1 MDKKK
6 SIAVAVILLFILIIG
21 GMLAYFTD
29 TDTAS
34 NTFTL
39 GDNIDISLSE
49 PSWVASNA
57 EGIHPGTTVPKDP
70 TVKNES
76 TSTPAY
82 VFAKVTVPCYASTG
96 STVDTPLFVLNDS
109 TGVALGTTVG
119 SAGNTGWTLIEVS
132 AIDTT
137 NKTIDYI
144 YAWGSSS
151 TMTPL
156 AASSVSTPSTTA
168 PVFSSVTLKPSLTYA
183 QQQTAPATTNINVV
197 AYGIQTDGLSSNT
210 PTGIYALFGA

>member
-6 SIAVAVILLFILIIG
+6 SIAVAVVLLFILIIG

-29 TDTAS
+29 TDTAT

-39 GDNIDISLSE
+39 GDNIEISLVE
-49 PSWVASNA
+49 ANWDPTAA
-57 EGIHPGTTVPKDP
+57 AGIHPGTTVAKDP
-70 TVKNES
+70 VISNDSAT
-76 TSTPAY
+76 TPAY

-109 TGVALGTTVG
+109 TGAALGTTVG
-119 SAGNTGWTLIEVS
+119 SAGNTGWTLIQVS
-132 AIDTT
+132 SIDTT

-144 YAWGSSS
+144 YAWGTSSA
-151 TMTPL
+151 MTSL
-156 AASSVSTPSTTA
+156 AANTDTTT

-183 QQQTAPATTNINVV
+183 QQQTAPATTNIVV
-197 AYGIQTDGLSSNT
+197 NAYGIQTDGLGTNTT
-210 PTGIYALFGA
+210 PTAIYGLFSA

>member
-29 TDTAS
+29 TDTKS

-39 GDNIDISLSE
+39 GDNIDITVTE
-49 PSWVASNA
+49 ASWVPANA
-57 EGIHPGTTVPKDP
+57 QGIHPGTTVAKDP
-70 TVKNES
+70 VVNNVS
-76 TSTPAY
+76 TTTPAY

-96 STVDTPLFVLNDS
+96 TTVDTPLFVLNDS
-109 TGVALGTTVG
+109 TGAALGTTAG
-119 SAGNTGWTLIEVS
+119 SAGNTGWTLIQVS
-132 AIDTT
+132 SIDTA

-151 TMTPL
+151 TMTSL
-156 AASSVSTPSTTA
+156 AASTSTAT
-168 PVFSSVTLKPSLTYA
+168 PVFSSVTLAPTLTYT
-183 QQQTAPATTNINVV
+183 QQQTAPLTSSATDIVV
-197 AYGIQTDGLSSNT
+197 TGYGIQTDGLGTNTT
-210 PTGIYALFGA
+210 PTAIYALF